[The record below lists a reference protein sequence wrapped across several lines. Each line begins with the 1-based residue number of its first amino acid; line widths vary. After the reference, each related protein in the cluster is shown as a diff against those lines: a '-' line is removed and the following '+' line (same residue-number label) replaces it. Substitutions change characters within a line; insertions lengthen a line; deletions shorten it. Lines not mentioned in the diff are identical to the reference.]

1 MIRYTEGK
9 YMLQDAETGDV
20 ISEATRS
27 SVLSDLAFV
36 EGYLEVR
43 HEYDANAKLDRILKG
58 QEKP

>member
-1 MIRYTEGK
+1 
-9 YMLQDAETGDV
+9 MLQDAETGDV